1 MVVKRIQQ
9 YGNQFNHPVSVNK
22 PQGSTYYMI
31 SIIELISQY
40 YNWFFCCCKL
50 VESEVYINL
59 FGMMLEFKYKDIP
72 VCILCDFIN

>member
-40 YNWFFCCCKL
+40 YN
-50 VESEVYINL
+50 
-59 FGMMLEFKYKDIP
+59 
-72 VCILCDFIN
+72 